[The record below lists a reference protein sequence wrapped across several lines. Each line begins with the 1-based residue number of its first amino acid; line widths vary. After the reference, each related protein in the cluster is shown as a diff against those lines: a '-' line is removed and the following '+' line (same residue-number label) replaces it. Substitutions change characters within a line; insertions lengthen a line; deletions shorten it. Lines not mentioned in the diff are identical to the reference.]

1 MLSRGMKKYEIE
13 DALADK
19 DDFVQIDYLTKYIKE
34 QPPIDMRKYANLRLA
49 RVYLNRAMFVD
60 AAKSFRNA
68 AINSVV
74 FKEQQ
79 ENCMKEAKC
88 YIRALKFEDA
98 GSALK
103 KAFAEANQDK
113 RNEMYKDFLN
123 YYKKVGE
130 DFEKAGLPGKSTK
143 LYEKLIRMKITDKD
157 KAQVKEKLL
166 ALYEKLGKTK
176 EYNFLKS
183 MN

>member
-1 MLSRGMKKYEIE
+1 MLTRGMKKYEIE
-13 DALADK
+13 GALTGK
-19 DDFVQIDYLTKYIKE
+19 DDFVQIDYLTKYITE
-34 QPPIDMRKYANLRLA
+34 QPPIDMRKYAHLRLA
-49 RVYLNRAMFVD
+49 RIYLNRSMFVD
-60 AAKSFRNA
+60 AAKAFRNA
-68 AINSVV
+68 AINSVKFV
-74 FKEQQ
+74 EQQ

-103 KAFAEANQDK
+103 KAFAEANQK
-113 RNEMYKDFLN
+113 QRNEMYRDFLD

-143 LYEKLIRMKITDKD
+143 LYEKLIRMKITDED
-157 KAQVKEKLL
+157 KAQIKEKLL
-166 ALYEKLGKTK
+166 SLYERLGKTK

-183 MN
+183 ME